1 MQVLNCPKWCFRTS
15 KNTLSSCRQE
25 VKLEDAWHRM
35 ISPLF
40 SVSTSNWFNWF
51 WSFSLHILWE
61 TLWHVQM
68 VDGWSSPSD
77 SPRLGL
83 LCLDR
88 DSLRSSRSSLLRLS
102 SAALRLTCNSQKDN
116 TKIPAYDLVS
126 RSELSSQPVQN
137 GTKHLSLDPKTL
149 CPPVQLWM
157 FIFYYSLLWSWINI
171 ARPM

>member
-1 MQVLNCPKWCFRTS
+1 
-15 KNTLSSCRQE
+15 
-25 VKLEDAWHRM
+25 
-35 ISPLF
+35 
-40 SVSTSNWFNWF
+40 
-51 WSFSLHILWE
+51 
-61 TLWHVQM
+61 M

-102 SAALRLTCNSQKDN
+102 SAALRLTCSSQKDN

-137 GTKHLSLDPKTL
+137 GTKHLSPPTL
-149 CPPVQLWM
+149 NVH
-157 FIFYYSLLWSWINI
+157 LLVLFALELNEHRETDVKESNWLCV
-171 ARPM
+171 